1 MKMSRSDNRE
11 ESFFLQGLPLAIE
24 RRLEMLGKKAILGIV
39 VVALVGL
46 LLASQTLSQPGQRG
60 GQQGQRG
67 QRGGQQ
73 GGPGGRGQFDPERMR
88 QMMDQRMREQLGA
101 TEAEWKVLGPR
112 VTKVMELSRQTR
124 GGGRGG
130 MMFGGMGGRGGMMPG
145 GMGGRGGGPG
155 GGRPGA
161 PDRQLTAVE
170 KAQEQL
176 RTLLDNTSATPD
188 QIKKQLTALRTAREK
203 AKQQLAVAQQD
214 LRKIITVR
222 QEAQLVMMGMLD

>member
-1 MKMSRSDNRE
+1 
-11 ESFFLQGLPLAIE
+11 
-24 RRLEMLGKKAILGIV
+24 MLGRKTILGTV
-39 VVALVGL
+39 AVALMGL
-46 LLASQTLSQPGQRG
+46 LLASQTLSQQGQRGQRG
-60 GQQGQRG
+60 GAQAQQGQRG
-67 QRGGQQ
+67 QRGGMQ
-73 GGPGGRGQFDPERMR
+73 GGRQFDPERMR

-101 TEAEWKVLGPR
+101 TEQEWKVLGPR

-145 GMGGRGGGPG
+145 GMGGRGAGPG

-176 RTLLDNTSATPD
+176 RTVLDNTSATPD